1 LTQEGDNKTERPS
14 NGEPRIS
21 VLEIIALGITIALI
35 AWGSY
40 RFGIW
45 LVEQGAM
52 GEINS

>member
-1 LTQEGDNKTERPS
+1 MTQEGDKKTEEPS
-14 NGEPRIS
+14 NGERRIS
-21 VLEIIALGITIALI
+21 ALEIIALGITIVLI

-52 GEINS
+52 G